1 MERVFALN
9 PCIKDKK
16 KATVERMWKLPR
28 DGARA
33 MTWRE
38 VGCILTWS
46 TAIDILL
53 KHKRVEI
60 SGKGIVH
67 SSSCN
72 RRLPEKGGDFN
83 LSIVKLE
90 EGPCMMSS
98 VLGAEPDQVK
108 IGTKVNAR
116 IDNTGE
122 KPRVVFD
129 IAKD

>member
-1 MERVFALN
+1 MAENLTGTVGPEQQFKNFLSEGKFMIQRCKSLNKFFFHPRVAFPGSGERDLEW
-9 PCIKDKK
+9 
-16 KATVERMWKLPR
+16 VE
-28 DGARA
+28 A
-33 MTWRE
+33 
-38 VGCILTWS
+38 
-46 TAIDILL
+46 
-53 KHKRVEI
+53 
-60 SGKGIVH
+60 SGNGVVY

-98 VLGAEPDQVK
+98 VLGVEPDQVK

-116 IDNTGE
+116 IDNSGE